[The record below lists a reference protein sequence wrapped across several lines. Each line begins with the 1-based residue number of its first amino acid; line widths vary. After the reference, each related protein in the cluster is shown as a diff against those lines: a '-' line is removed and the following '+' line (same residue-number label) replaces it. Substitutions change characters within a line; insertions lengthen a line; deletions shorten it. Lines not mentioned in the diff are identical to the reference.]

1 MPKINRFNGNLPA
14 FAQNALGF
22 ERTIF
27 GSESQSNDLTAQFNA
42 DFTRGWGIVSSTEN
56 PSREDFNAVLFTLS
70 QTLAY
75 LHQMGVPEWNA
86 AQEYYVNSITT
97 DAGAI
102 YVSRNTNT
110 NTRPSTNAAAWHRL
124 VDAGNYQALFD
135 TAFNGK
141 TTTFTRGLLTQ
152 STADNARTALGLG
165 SLATQSTVSNS
176 NWSGTDLS
184 IANGGTGASTAAAAA
199 ANLGVPQ
206 VGTASNQV
214 RNNSQLDARY
224 IPQSGANYD
233 IYPGGIVHMYLST
246 SAINPDSTQTVIFPF
261 AVSSL
266 RGHPQVSIRNSA
278 TGNDDIFARL
288 ISASTTSVTVRAELT
303 EGGTV
308 AGTRFIDILVI
319 GKL

>member
-14 FAQNALGF
+14 FAQNALGL

-27 GSESQSNDLTAQFNA
+27 GSESQSNDLTEQFNA
-42 DFTRGWGIVSSTEN
+42 DFMRGWGIVSSTEN
-56 PSREDFNAVLFTLS
+56 PSREDFNAVCFTLS
-70 QTLAY
+70 LVLAY

-97 DAGAI
+97 DAGAL

-141 TTTFTRGLLTQ
+141 TTSLTRDLLTQ
-152 STADNARTALGLG
+152 STAANARSTLGLG
-165 SLATQSTVSNS
+165 SLSVLNTVNNS

-184 IANGGTGASTAAAAA
+184 IANGGTGASTAATAA

-206 VGTASNQV
+206 VGAASNQV

-224 IPQSGANYD
+224 LQSVPTDFGGIGTYIMARFTGVFIPS
-233 IYPGGIVHMYLST
+233 PGGTADGSQLIPTNTEENQNQVPGPTLASGT
-246 SAINPDSTQTVIFPF
+246 SWRLMGRLQFGDTGD
-261 AVSSL
+261 
-266 RGHPQVSIRNSA
+266 RQVSLWVR
-278 TGNDDIFARL
+278 
-288 ISASTTSVTVRAELT
+288 IS
-303 EGGTV
+303 
-308 AGTRFIDILVI
+308 
-319 GKL
+319 